1 MDEEYLDVS
10 LDDVYDELM
19 NYNISLKD
27 VASIYK
33 FPSEKVLKKV
43 LKNYCRKLTLPLPRQ
58 IENPEKF
65 FTEQEQ
71 EIYQLSEQYHIPA
84 TEIAN
89 KYKMTTQ
96 AVHKILKKFDE
107 TDKEK
112 RPKTFVNSSM
122 SENIKLE
129 KETSKNKEENK
140 SNNHSKKIEIPKQEA
155 IDAFLNHDY
164 SKYSATTVR
173 KRLKEMLGENYYI
186 ILKGDKLGEQTKEF
200 VKLYEEGKTFNE
212 IAQMYN
218 VTSHV
223 VRDRLNHY
231 YKNMNLKRPKIMSKK
246 EFYDYIN
253 GHDNINIED
262 MLESFKKINIHIPE
276 PYIQEYYKKIG
287 EIDFRKVKAIVNRE
301 FLKLQKEN
309 ITPNFITPFDFANE
323 VKSKGYNTKYQAAA
337 LFYKMIV
344 DNNLSID
351 IISELEDDDITEALH
366 ILLDLEKTDKVNYL
380 RNIQNNKIA
389 KLIYSIENK
398 TYYLDYEK
406 D

>member
-43 LKNYCRKLTLPLPRQ
+43 LKNYCRKLTLPLPKQ

-71 EIYQLSEQYHIPA
+71 EIYQLSVQHKLPA
-84 TEIAN
+84 SEIA
-89 KYKMTTQ
+89 KMYKLTTY
-96 AVHKILKKFDE
+96 AVNKILRKFD
-107 TDKEK
+107 
-112 RPKTFVNSSM
+112 
-122 SENIKLE
+122 SENQE
-129 KETSKNKEENK
+129 KGHLNHSIPESSKTVGKKSENVVKVK
-140 SNNHSKKIEIPKQEA
+140 SNSQSRKIEIPKQEA

-164 SKYSATTVR
+164 SKYSETTLR
-173 KRLKEMLGENYYI
+173 KRLVEMFGNDYYI
-186 ILKGDKLGEQTKEF
+186 ILKGDKIAERTQEF
-200 VKLYEEGKTFNE
+200 IKLYEDGYSYDE
-212 IAQMYN
+212 IAKIYN
-218 VTSHV
+218 FTTIA
-223 VRDRLNHY
+223 VRERISRHY
-231 YKNMNLKRPKIMSKK
+231 KSMNLKRPKIMSKK

-351 IISELEDDDITEALH
+351 IVSELEDDDITEALH

>member
-27 VASIYK
+27 VASIYN

-43 LKNYCRKLTLPLPRQ
+43 LKNYCRKLTLPLPKQ

-71 EIYQLSEQYHIPA
+71 EIYQLSVQHELPA
-84 TEIAN
+84 SEIA
-89 KYKMTTQ
+89 KMYKLTTY
-96 AVHKILKKFDE
+96 AVNKILKKFD
-107 TDKEK
+107 
-112 RPKTFVNSSM
+112 
-122 SENIKLE
+122 SENQE
-129 KETSKNKEENK
+129 KGHLNHSIPESSKTVGKKSENVVKVK
-140 SNNHSKKIEIPKQEA
+140 SNSQSRKIEIPKQEA

-164 SKYSATTVR
+164 SKYSETTLR
-173 KRLKEMLGENYYI
+173 KRLVEMFGNDYCI
-186 ILKGDKLGEQTKEF
+186 ILKGDKIAERTQKF
-200 VKLYEEGKTFNE
+200 IKLYEDGYSYDE
-212 IAQMYN
+212 IAKIYN
-218 VTSHV
+218 FTTIA
-223 VRDRLNHY
+223 VRERISRHY
-231 YKNMNLKRPKIMSKK
+231 KSMNLKRPKIMSKK
-246 EFYDYIN
+246 AFYDYIN

-351 IISELEDDDITEALH
+351 IVSELEDDDITEALH